1 MERECGMH
9 NGGHINTGGGT
20 GCIDG
25 DGGIYP
31 DGNGAP
37 AASPIDTIIWTDC
50 AVSRWEGNAFYA
62 FPFSFLPP
70 LLHLHR
76 PLSFCLK

>member
-1 MERECGMH
+1 MNKH
-9 NGGHINTGGGT
+9 NSGHINTGGGT

-37 AASPIDTIIWTDC
+37 AASPIDTII
-50 AVSRWEGNAFYA
+50 
-62 FPFSFLPP
+62 
-70 LLHLHR
+70 
-76 PLSFCLK
+76 